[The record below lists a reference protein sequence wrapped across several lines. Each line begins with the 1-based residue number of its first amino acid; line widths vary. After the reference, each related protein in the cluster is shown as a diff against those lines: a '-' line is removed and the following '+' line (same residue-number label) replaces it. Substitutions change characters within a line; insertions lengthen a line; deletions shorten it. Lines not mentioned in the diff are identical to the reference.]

1 MRTRDTW
8 HAGAPRPVARSAQLG
23 ATAAAAMADAG
34 DCEVDFIRYFGLASG
49 EGEQKDARVQVGAGN
64 LGLRPDASLLALSNR
79 YGVLFAGTPDGLR
92 WSRVDALRACA
103 RRGGVGE
110 SDASIF
116 NHDAFGAPFA
126 LALNSDETLLAAVT
140 AGEQPQLRLYDVA
153 ALVGG
158 GDGPLHTHSFRGASP
173 LDDVQA
179 HARAHTHPGSLYPPP
194 PPRTARAHDR

>member
-1 MRTRDTW
+1 
-8 HAGAPRPVARSAQLG
+8 
-23 ATAAAAMADAG
+23 MADAG
-34 DCEVDFIRYFGLASG
+34 DCEVDFIRYFGLANG

-64 LGLRPDASLLALSNR
+64 LGLRPDASLLAVSNR

-103 RRGGVGE
+103 RRGGMGE

-116 NHDAFGAPFA
+116 KHDAFGAPFA

-158 GDGPLHTHSFRGASP
+158 GGGPLHTHSFRGASP

-179 HARAHTHPGSLYPPP
+179 HAHTPTPNPPTSLPIRAPHV
-194 PPRTARAHDR
+194 RTTADRR

>member
-1 MRTRDTW
+1 MRTLDTW
-8 HAGAPRPVARSAQLG
+8 HAAPRPVARSAQLG

-158 GDGPLHTHSFRGASP
+158 GDGPVHTHSFRGASP

-179 HARAHTHPGSLYPPP
+179 HARTHTHTGLL
-194 PPRTARAHDR
+194 